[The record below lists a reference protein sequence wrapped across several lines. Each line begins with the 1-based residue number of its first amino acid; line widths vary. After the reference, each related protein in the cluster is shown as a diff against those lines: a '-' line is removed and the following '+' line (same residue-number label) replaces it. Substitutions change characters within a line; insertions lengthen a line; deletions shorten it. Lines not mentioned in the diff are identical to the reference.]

1 MNKFLDKRVKAT
13 SRKVQEPK
21 REPGTAYEFLNECAA
36 CWNAL
41 DEARRKLRRSL
52 MYSYGDQWGDLVTD
66 PDTLAQI
73 TEGDLIKKNGK
84 VPLKNNMIAPI
95 LSNIE
100 GQLRQNLMRPVCV
113 VRDQSESRVGEMMSI
128 AIEYVHDINEMEEL
142 DADSMRMLLNGGMT
156 AQRVEYGINRSKDKR
171 DVWVYA
177 VNPSRLFF
185 NANLED
191 VRMWDLNCIGELFDL
206 PLDDV
211 LAHFGGT
218 PQQKERIRNIYHS
231 VDAQSYAT
239 RAMQGD
245 EARSLSFYTPSRS
258 NLCRVILGWK
268 LETRDAYLWNDTQ
281 RGTWGYL
288 PYDDESR
295 KKLDAENDRRRK
307 EALKLKGESGLQEVK
322 SESGKPAPMSETES
336 SLSRFTAN
344 AAGVQSHEVGLK
356 VKAAD
361 KRAQSA
367 SLLDAMPSESG
378 LRGAK
383 GENGKLKTERLK
395 LTPMSEAG
403 NSNFETESVGTVSDD
418 DLLLIEYEFATERY
432 WYYRYMSPY
441 GDVLQEGRSPYWH
454 GEHNY
459 VLHLYP
465 LVQGRLGNFVEQ
477 FIDQQRA
484 INRTATLIDFIRGTS
499 SKGVLVVDDDAFE
512 SMSREEVID
521 EYVRYNGVLFVKLK
535 PGQSIDGVVRQYN
548 SGAAVAGDF
557 ELLNLQ
563 LRLINEISGVNSAM
577 QGQSPRSGTPASL
590 YAQQVQNSSL
600 NLKGLFDGFRT
611 FRRRR
616 DAKVMKTL
624 QQYYNE
630 NRYID
635 LAGSQYSEEAK
646 WYDPQKVQESELDI
660 TISEGYN
667 TPAFQMIANDFLMEL
682 FRANALDVKTMLEN
696 SSYPFATKILEAIK
710 RNEEAAAKGKPF
722 DGIPPELMAQLQAGA
737 ATGGQAPI
745 ADAEM
750 QGTMG
755 FSQPQASQPTMPQ

>member
-1 MNKFLDKRVKAT
+1 
-13 SRKVQEPK
+13 
-21 REPGTAYEFLNECAA
+21 
-36 CWNAL
+36 
-41 DEARRKLRRSL
+41 
-52 MYSYGDQWGDLVTD
+52 
-66 PDTLAQI
+66 
-73 TEGDLIKKNGK
+73 
-84 VPLKNNMIAPI
+84 
-95 LSNIE
+95 
-100 GQLRQNLMRPVCV
+100 
-113 VRDQSESRVGEMMSI
+113 
-128 AIEYVHDINEMEEL
+128 
-142 DADSMRMLLNGGMT
+142 
-156 AQRVEYGINRSKDKR
+156 
-171 DVWVYA
+171 
-177 VNPSRLFF
+177 
-185 NANLED
+185 
-191 VRMWDLNCIGELFDL
+191 
-206 PLDDV
+206 
-211 LAHFGGT
+211 
-218 PQQKERIRNIYHS
+218 
-231 VDAQSYAT
+231 
-239 RAMQGD
+239 
-245 EARSLSFYTPSRS
+245 
-258 NLCRVILGWK
+258 
-268 LETRDAYLWNDTQ
+268 
-281 RGTWGYL
+281 
-288 PYDDESR
+288 
-295 KKLDAENDRRRK
+295 
-307 EALKLKGESGLQEVK
+307 
-322 SESGKPAPMSETES
+322 MSETES

-344 AAGVQSHEVGLK
+344 AAGVQPHEVGLK
-356 VKAAD
+356 VKG
-361 KRAQSA
+361 
-367 SLLDAMPSESG
+367 ESG
-378 LRGAK
+378 KPAS
-383 GENGKLKTERLK
+383 
-395 LTPMSEAG
+395 MSETEG
-403 NSNFETESVGTVSDD
+403 LNFETESVGTVSDD

-441 GDVLQEGRSPYWH
+441 GDVLQEGPSPYWH

-512 SMSREEVID
+512 SMSREEVVD

-710 RNEEAAAKGKPF
+710 RNEEAAAKGKPL

-750 QGTMG
+750 QGAMW

>member
-1 MNKFLDKRVKAT
+1 MNKFLDKRVRPGKILRKPPKEGTRPKAL
-13 SRKVQEPK
+13 
-21 REPGTAYEFLNECAA
+21 EFLNECAA

-52 MYSYGDQWGDLVTD
+52 MYSYGDQWGDYVTD

-73 TEGDLIKKNGK
+73 TEGELIKKNGK

-95 LSNIE
+95 LSNID
-100 GQLRQNLMRPVCV
+100 GQLRQNLLRPVCV
-113 VRDQSESRVGEMMSI
+113 ARDQVESKVGEMMSV

-142 DADSMRMLLNGGMT
+142 DSDSMRMLLNGGMT
-156 AQRVEYGINRSKDKR
+156 AQRIEYGVNPSKERR
-171 DVWVYA
+171 DVWVHP
-177 VNPSRLFF
+177 VSPSRLFF
-185 NANLED
+185 NTNLED
-191 VRMWDLNCIGELFDL
+191 VRMWDLTCIGELFDM
-206 PLDDV
+206 PLDEV
-211 LAHFGGT
+211 LAHFGTT
-218 PQQKERIRNIYHS
+218 PQKKQEIREFYGN
-231 VDAQSYAT
+231 VSYTVFAGS

-245 EARSLSFYTPSRS
+245 EARNLSFYSPSHG

-268 LETRDAYLWNDTQ
+268 LESRDAYQWSDPE

-288 PYDDESR
+288 PFTDESR
-295 KKLDAENDRRRK
+295 RMLDEENDRRRK
-307 EALKLKGESGLQEVK
+307 EALRVKGEMSKRKTEN
-322 SESGKPAPMSETES
+322 GKFAPMSGTES
-336 SLSRFTAN
+336 EPVVTASQSGAN
-344 AAGVQSHEVGLK
+344 AV
-356 VKAAD
+356 D
-361 KRAQSA
+361 
-367 SLLDAMPSESG
+367 
-378 LRGAK
+378 
-383 GENGKLKTERLK
+383 
-395 LTPMSEAG
+395 
-403 NSNFETESVGTVSDD
+403 DD

-432 WYYRYMSPY
+432 WYYRYMTPG

-465 LVQGRLGNFVEQ
+465 LIQGKLGNFVEQ

-563 LRLINEISGVNSAM
+563 LRLINDISGVNSAM
-577 QGQSPRSGTPASL
+577 QGQAPKAGTPASL
-590 YAQQVQNSSL
+590 YAQQTQNSSL

-616 DAKVMKTL
+616 DNKVMKTI
-624 QQYYNE
+624 QQFYTE
-630 NRYID
+630 AQYIEM
-635 LAGSQYSEEAK
+635 AGIHYSDEAK
-646 WYDPQKVQESELDI
+646 WYDPEKVQNSEFDL

-667 TPAFQMIANDFLMEL
+667 TPAYQLVANDFLMEL
-682 FRANALDVKTMLEN
+682 FRSNAIDVRTMLEN
-696 SSYPFATKILEAIK
+696 SSYPFTTRILEAIK
-710 RNEEAAAKGKPF
+710 RNEEQAAKGSEME
-722 DGIPPELMAQLQAGA
+722 GISPELLELARNG
-737 ATGGQAPI
+737 
-745 ADAEM
+745 
-750 QGTMG
+750 
-755 FSQPQASQPTMPQ
+755 ASQPAEEGVS

>member
-1 MNKFLDKRVKAT
+1 MNKFLDKRVKAH
-13 SRKVQEPK
+13 SRKVQEPPK
-21 REPGTAYEFLNECAA
+21 EPGTAYEFLNECAA

-66 PDTLAQI
+66 PDTLAQM

-113 VRDQSESRVGEMMSI
+113 ARDQSEGRVGEMMSI

-142 DADSMRMLLNGGMT
+142 DADSMRLLLNGGMV

-171 DVWVYA
+171 DVWVYS

-185 NANLED
+185 NTNIED

-211 LAHFGGT
+211 LAHFGNT
-218 PQQKERIRNIYHS
+218 PQQKERIRNIYSS
-231 VDAQSYAT
+231 VDSQVYGVRS
-239 RAMQGD
+239 MQGD
-245 EARSLSFYTPSRS
+245 EARTLAFYTPSHS

-268 LETRDAYLWNDTQ
+268 LETRDAYLWNDPE

-288 PYDDESR
+288 PYDEESR
-295 KKLDAENDRRRK
+295 KKLDDENDRRRK
-307 EALKLKGESGLQEVK
+307 EAE
-322 SESGKPAPMSETES
+322 
-336 SLSRFTAN
+336 R
-344 AAGVQSHEVGLK
+344 LK
-356 VKAAD
+356 VKGED
-361 KRAQSA
+361 DA
-367 SLLDAMPSESG
+367 SLSDFTFDLSPRKA
-378 LRGAK
+378 
-383 GENGKLKTERLK
+383 
-395 LTPMSEAG
+395 
-403 NSNFETESVGTVSDD
+403 DD
-418 DLLLIEYEFATERY
+418 DLLLIEYEFATERF

-465 LVQGRLGNFVEQ
+465 LIQGRLGNFVEQ

-616 DAKVMKTL
+616 DTKVMKTL

-630 NRYID
+630 SRYID

-667 TPAFQMIANDFLMEL
+667 TPVFQMIANDFLMEL

-710 RNEEAAAKGKPF
+710 RNEEAAAQGKPLE
-722 DGIPPELMAQLQAGA
+722 GIPPGLMTEVQKDGI
-737 ATGGQAPI
+737 GGQSA
-745 ADAEM
+745 ASAAMLDAA
-750 QGTMG
+750 GL
-755 FSQPQASQPTMPQ
+755 AQPTAQQPPTMQ

>member
-1 MNKFLDKRVKAT
+1 MLMKTNKFLDKRVKPSANSKKPAEIPT
-13 SRKVQEPK
+13 KGVAR
-21 REPGTAYEFLNECAA
+21 EFLDECAA
-36 CWNAL
+36 CWNSL
-41 DEARRKLRRSL
+41 SEARRKLRRSL

-185 NANLED
+185 NTNLED

-307 EALKLKGESGLQEVK
+307 EALKLKGESG
-322 SESGKPAPMSETES
+322 KPAPMSETES

-356 VKAAD
+356 VK
-361 KRAQSA
+361 
-367 SLLDAMPSESG
+367 
-378 LRGAK
+378 
-383 GENGKLKTERLK
+383 GENGKLA
-395 LTPMSEAG
+395 PMSETE
-403 NSNFETESVGTVSDD
+403 SLNFETESVGTVSDD

-710 RNEEAAAKGKPF
+710 RNEEAAAKGKPL

>member
-1 MNKFLDKRVKAT
+1 MNKFLDKRVKA
-13 SRKVQEPK
+13 SPRKERRDEK
-21 REPGTAYEFLNECAA
+21 EPGVAYEFLAECAA

-73 TEGDLIKKNGK
+73 TEGELIKKNGK

-113 VRDQSESRVGEMMSI
+113 ARDQSEGRVGEMMSV
-128 AIEYVHDINEMEEL
+128 AIEYVHDINEMEEV
-142 DADSMRMLLNGGMT
+142 DADCMRMLLNGGMI
-156 AQRVEYGINRSKDKR
+156 AQRVEYGMNRSKDKQ

-185 NANLED
+185 NTNIED
-191 VRMWDLNCIGELFDL
+191 VRMWDLTCVGELFDL

-211 LAHFGGT
+211 LAHFGST
-218 PQQKERIRNIYHS
+218 PQQKERIRNIYSS
-231 VDAQSYAT
+231 VDSQIYGV

-245 EARSLSFYTPSRS
+245 EARSLSFYSASHS

-288 PYDDESR
+288 PYDEESR

-307 EALKLKGESGLQEVK
+307 EAERLKL
-322 SESGKPAPMSETES
+322 APMSETES

-356 VKAAD
+356 VK
-361 KRAQSA
+361 
-367 SLLDAMPSESG
+367 
-378 LRGAK
+378 
-383 GENGKLKTERLK
+383 TERLN
-395 LTPMSEAG
+395 LAPMSEAG
-403 NSNFETESVGTVSDD
+403 NSNFETGNANAVSDD

-432 WYYRYMSPY
+432 WYYRYMSPN
-441 GDVLQEGRSPYWH
+441 GDILQEGRSPYWH

-465 LVQGRLGNFVEQ
+465 LIQGRLGNFVEQ

-600 NLKGLFDGFRT
+600 NLKGLFDAFRT

-616 DAKVMKTL
+616 DGKVMKTL
-624 QQYYNE
+624 QQYYTE
-630 NRYID
+630 SRYID
-635 LAGSQYSEEAK
+635 LAGTQYSEEAK
-646 WYDPQKVQESELDI
+646 WYDPQKVQDSELDI

-667 TPAFQMIANDFLMEL
+667 TPAYQMLANDFLMEL
-682 FRANALDVKTMLEN
+682 FRANAVDVKTMLEN

-710 RNEEAAAKGKPF
+710 RNEEALAGGQQMQ
-722 DGIPPELMAQLQAGA
+722 GIPPELMAQVQTAGKSEQS
-737 ATGGQAPI
+737 TSLPGV
-745 ADAEM
+745 
-750 QGTMG
+750 
-755 FSQPQASQPTMPQ
+755 MPGNGVK

>member
-1 MNKFLDKRVKAT
+1 MNKFLDKRVKAS
-13 SRKVQEPK
+13 SRGEAGRNK
-21 REPGTAYEFLNECAA
+21 EPGVAYEFLAECAA

-66 PDTLAQI
+66 PDTLAKI

-113 VRDQSESRVGEMMSI
+113 ARDQSEGRVGEMMSV
-128 AIEYVHDINEMEEL
+128 AIEYVHDINEMEEV
-142 DADSMRMLLNGGMT
+142 DADCMRMLLNGGMT
-156 AQRVEYGINRSKDKR
+156 AQRVEYGLNRSKSKH
-171 DVWVYA
+171 DVWVYP

-185 NANLED
+185 NTNIED
-191 VRMWDLNCIGELFDL
+191 VRMWDLTCVGELFDL
-206 PLDDV
+206 QLNDV
-211 LAHFGGT
+211 LAHFGTT
-218 PQQKERIRNIYHS
+218 PEQKERIRNIYRT
-231 VDAQSYAT
+231 VDEQVYNA

-245 EARSLSFYTPSRS
+245 EAHSLSFYSPSRS

-268 LETRDAYLWNDTQ
+268 LETRDAYLWNDTL

-288 PYDDESR
+288 PYNEESR
-295 KKLDAENDRRRK
+295 KKLNAENERRRK
-307 EALKLKGESGLQEVK
+307 QKGEN
-322 SESGKPAPMSETES
+322 GKPAPMSETES
-336 SLSRFTAN
+336 SLSRFAAN
-344 AAGVQSHEVGLK
+344 A
-356 VKAAD
+356 
-361 KRAQSA
+361 
-367 SLLDAMPSESG
+367 
-378 LRGAK
+378 
-383 GENGKLKTERLK
+383 
-395 LTPMSEAG
+395 
-403 NSNFETESVGTVSDD
+403 VSDE

-465 LVQGRLGNFVEQ
+465 LIHGKLGNFVEQ

-512 SMSREEVID
+512 SMTREEVID

-563 LRLINEISGVNSAM
+563 LKLINEISGVNSAM

-590 YAQQVQNSSL
+590 YAQQVHNSSL

-624 QQYYNE
+624 QQYYTE
-630 NRYID
+630 SRYID
-635 LAGSQYSEEAK
+635 LAGKQYSEEAK

-667 TPAFQMIANDFLMEL
+667 TPAYQMLANDFLMEL

-710 RNEEAAAKGKPF
+710 RNEEAIANGQQMQ
-722 DGIPPELMAQLQAGA
+722 GIPQELMAQLGKLK
-737 ATGGQAPI
+737 G
-745 ADAEM
+745 EN
-750 QGTMG
+750 
-755 FSQPQASQPTMPQ
+755 

>member
-13 SRKVQEPK
+13 ARVEPSAPK
-21 REPGTAYEFLNECAA
+21 EYGSAIDFLGECAA
-36 CWNAL
+36 CWYAL

-52 MYSYGDQWGDLVTD
+52 MYSYGDQWGDVVTD

-73 TEGDLIKKNGK
+73 TEGELIKKNGK

-95 LSNIE
+95 LSNID
-100 GQLRQNLMRPVCV
+100 GQLRQNLMRPVCIA
-113 VRDQSESRVGEMMSI
+113 RDQSESRVGEMMSV
-128 AIEYVHDINEMEEL
+128 AIEYVHDINELEEL
-142 DADSMRMLLNGGMT
+142 DSDSMRMLLNGGMT
-156 AQRVEYGINRSKDKR
+156 AQRIEYGVNPSKAKR
-171 DVWVYA
+171 DVWVHS

-185 NANLED
+185 NTNLED
-191 VRMWDLNCIGELFDL
+191 VRMWDITCIGELFDL

-211 LAHFGGT
+211 LSHFGHT
-218 PQQKERIRNIYHS
+218 PAQKERLRTIYGDVAS
-231 VDAQSYAT
+231 NLYT
-239 RAMQGD
+239 GRAMQGD
-245 EARSLSFYTPSRS
+245 EARNLSFYTASRRD
-258 NLCRVILGWK
+258 LCRVILGWK
-268 LETRDAYLWNDTQ
+268 LESRDAYLWNDDQ

-288 PYDDESR
+288 PYDEKSR
-295 KKLDAENDRRRK
+295 AALDAENSRRRD
-307 EALKLKGESGLQEVK
+307 EGAQRGVPQE
-322 SESGKPAPMSETES
+322 E
-336 SLSRFTAN
+336 
-344 AAGVQSHEVGLK
+344 
-356 VKAAD
+356 
-361 KRAQSA
+361 
-367 SLLDAMPSESG
+367 
-378 LRGAK
+378 
-383 GENGKLKTERLK
+383 
-395 LTPMSEAG
+395 
-403 NSNFETESVGTVSDD
+403 
-418 DLLLIEYEFATERY
+418 LLLIDYSFATERY
-432 WYYRYMSPY
+432 WYYRYMSPA

-459 VLHLYP
+459 VLHLFP
-465 LVQGRLGNFVEQ
+465 LVQGRLGNFVEM

-577 QGQSPRSGTPASL
+577 QGQSPRAGTPASL

-624 QQYYNE
+624 QQFYTE

-646 WYDPQKVQESELDI
+646 WYDPKKVQECELDI

-667 TPAFQMIANDFLMEL
+667 TPAYQMLANDFLMEL

-710 RNEEAAAKGKPF
+710 RNEEAMAAGQAPQ
-722 DGIPPELMAQLQAGA
+722 GIPTELLAQLQGEQLGE
-737 ATGGQAPI
+737 GGQSGI
-745 ADAEM
+745 R
-750 QGTMG
+750 
-755 FSQPQASQPTMPQ
+755 QPALSEQQSEQPALSPASVNGVGESESLYNGRK

>member
-1 MNKFLDKRVKAT
+1 MNKFLDKRVKAS
-13 SRKVQEPK
+13 SRGEGRSDK
-21 REPGTAYEFLNECAA
+21 EPGVAYEFLAECAA

-113 VRDQSESRVGEMMSI
+113 DRDQSEGRVGEMMSV
-128 AIEYVHDINEMEEL
+128 AIEYVHDINEMEEV
-142 DADSMRMLLNGGMT
+142 DVDCMRMLLNGGMT
-156 AQRVEYGINRSKDKR
+156 AQRIEYGMNRSKEKQ
-171 DVWVYA
+171 DVWVYP

-185 NANLED
+185 NTNIED
-191 VRMWDLNCIGELFDL
+191 VRMWDLTCVGELFDL
-206 PLDDV
+206 PLNDV
-211 LAHFGGT
+211 LAHFGTT
-218 PQQKERIRNIYHS
+218 PQKKERIRNIYHA
-231 VDAQSYAT
+231 VDEQTYFT

-245 EARSLSFYTPSRS
+245 EARSLSFYSASHS

-295 KKLDAENDRRRK
+295 KKLDAENERRRK
-307 EALKLKGESGLQEVK
+307 EALKVKGESV
-322 SESGKPAPMSETES
+322 
-336 SLSRFTAN
+336 
-344 AAGVQSHEVGLK
+344 
-356 VKAAD
+356 
-361 KRAQSA
+361 
-367 SLLDAMPSESG
+367 DAV
-378 LRGAK
+378 
-383 GENGKLKTERLK
+383 T
-395 LTPMSEAG
+395 
-403 NSNFETESVGTVSDD
+403 DD

-432 WYYRYMSPY
+432 WYYRYMSPN

-465 LVQGRLGNFVEQ
+465 LIHGRLGNFVEQ

-624 QQYYNE
+624 QQYYTE
-630 NRYID
+630 SRYID
-635 LAGSQYSEEAK
+635 LAGTQYSEEAK
-646 WYDPQKVQESELDI
+646 WYDPQKVQDSELDI

-667 TPAFQMIANDFLMEL
+667 TPAYQMLANDFLMEL
-682 FRANALDVKTMLEN
+682 FRANAVDVKTMLEN

-710 RNEEAAAKGKPF
+710 RNEEAVANGQQMQ
-722 DGIPPELMAQLQAGA
+722 GIPPELMAQLEKGK
-737 ATGGQAPI
+737 
-745 ADAEM
+745 
-750 QGTMG
+750 
-755 FSQPQASQPTMPQ
+755 

>member
-1 MNKFLDKRVKAT
+1 MNKFLDKRVKPIAVV
-13 SRKVQEPK
+13 RQKECK
-21 REPGTAYEFLNECAA
+21 EPGVAFEFLNECAA

-41 DEARRKLRRSL
+41 SEARRKLRRSL

-66 PDTLAQI
+66 PDSFGQI
-73 TEGDLIKKNGK
+73 TEGELIKKNGK

-100 GQLRQNLMRPVCV
+100 GQLRRNLMRPVCV
-113 VRDQSESRVGEMMSI
+113 VRDQSEARVGEMMSV

-156 AQRVEYGINRSKDKR
+156 AQRIEYGVNPAKAKR
-171 DVWVYA
+171 DVWVHG

-185 NANLED
+185 NANIED
-191 VRMWDLNCIGELFDL
+191 VRMWDVTCIGELFDMS
-206 PLDDV
+206 LDDV
-211 LAHFGGT
+211 LAHFGNT
-218 PQQKERIRNIYHS
+218 PKEKERIRNIYGDVS
-231 VDAQSYAT
+231 SLPVGN

-245 EARSLSFYTPSRS
+245 EAHNLSFYAPSRY

-268 LETRDAYLWNDTQ
+268 LETRDAYLWNDAK

-288 PYDDESR
+288 PYEDKSRKMLDDENQ
-295 KKLDAENDRRRK
+295 KRREEAK
-307 EALKLKGESGLQEVK
+307 EKGL
-322 SESGKPAPMSETES
+322 SEE
-336 SLSRFTAN
+336 
-344 AAGVQSHEVGLK
+344 
-356 VKAAD
+356 
-361 KRAQSA
+361 
-367 SLLDAMPSESG
+367 
-378 LRGAK
+378 
-383 GENGKLKTERLK
+383 
-395 LTPMSEAG
+395 
-403 NSNFETESVGTVSDD
+403 
-418 DLLLIEYEFATERY
+418 DLLLIDYEFATERY

-465 LVQGRLGNFVEQ
+465 LVQGCLGNFVEQ

-484 INRTATLIDFIRGTS
+484 INRTATLIDFIRSTS
-499 SKGVLVVDDDAFE
+499 SKGVLVVDDEAFE

-577 QGQSPRSGTPASL
+577 QGHNPHAGTPASL

-616 DAKVMKTL
+616 DTKLMKTL
-624 QQYYNE
+624 QQYYTSS
-630 NRYID
+630 RYID
-635 LAGSQYSEEAK
+635 LAGTQYNDEAK
-646 WYDPQKVQESELDI
+646 WYDPEKVQDCELDI
-660 TISEGYN
+660 TIAEGYN
-667 TPAFQMIANDFLMEL
+667 TPAYQMLANDFLMEL
-682 FRANALDVKTMLEN
+682 FRAHALDVKTMLEN
-696 SSYPFATKILEAIK
+696 SSFPFATKILEAIK
-710 RNEEAAAKGKPF
+710 RNEEAAAQGGALQ
-722 DGIPPELMAQLQAGA
+722 GIPPELMSQLQSGNSPQKPQPGEELIQSAVSA
-737 ATGGQAPI
+737 ATNQKPAV
-745 ADAEM
+745 
-750 QGTMG
+750 
-755 FSQPQASQPTMPQ
+755 PTINE

>member
-1 MNKFLDKRVKAT
+1 MNKFLDKRVKAS
-13 SRKVQEPK
+13 SRKESKPKQEP
-21 REPGTAYEFLNECAA
+21 GVAYDFLNECAA
-36 CWNAL
+36 CWYAL

-73 TEGDLIKKNGK
+73 TEGELIKKNGK

-95 LSNIE
+95 LNNIE

-113 VRDQSESRVGEMMSI
+113 ARDQSEGRVGEMMSV

-171 DVWVYA
+171 DVWVYS

-185 NANLED
+185 NTNLED
-191 VRMWDLNCIGELFDL
+191 VRMWDLTCIGELFDL
-206 PLDDV
+206 PLDEV
-211 LAHFGGT
+211 LAHFGST
-218 PQQKERIRNIYHS
+218 PQQKERIRNIYS
-231 VDAQSYAT
+231 AVDAQFSVT

-245 EARSLSFYTPSRS
+245 EVRNLSFYASSRS

-288 PYDDESR
+288 PYEKESR
-295 KKLDAENDRRRK
+295 RKLDEENAHRLEDGRKRGVAE
-307 EALKLKGESGLQEVK
+307 
-322 SESGKPAPMSETES
+322 
-336 SLSRFTAN
+336 
-344 AAGVQSHEVGLK
+344 
-356 VKAAD
+356 
-361 KRAQSA
+361 
-367 SLLDAMPSESG
+367 
-378 LRGAK
+378 
-383 GENGKLKTERLK
+383 
-395 LTPMSEAG
+395 
-403 NSNFETESVGTVSDD
+403 D
-418 DLLLIEYEFATERY
+418 DLLLIEYEFATERF

-441 GDVLQEGRSPYWH
+441 GDILQEGRSPYWH

-459 VLHLYP
+459 ILHLYP

-600 NLKGLFDGFRT
+600 NLKGLFDSFRT

-616 DAKVMKTL
+616 DAKLMKTL
-624 QQYYNE
+624 QQYYTE
-630 NRYID
+630 SRYID
-635 LAGSQYSEEAK
+635 LAGTQYSEEAK
-646 WYDPQKVQESELDI
+646 WYDPQKVQDSELDI

-667 TPAFQMIANDFLMEL
+667 TPAFQMLANDFLMEL
-682 FRANALDVKTMLEN
+682 FRAKALDVKTMLEN
-696 SSYPFATKILEAIK
+696 SSYPFATKILEALK
-710 RNEEAAAKGKPF
+710 RNEEAAAQGKPLE
-722 DGIPPELMAQLQAGA
+722 GIPPELMSQLQSPTAV
-737 ATGGQAPI
+737 GGQA
-745 ADAEM
+745 
-750 QGTMG
+750 
-755 FSQPQASQPTMPQ
+755 FSSTDSGKQDTAVGNVSDGVATDGIRSM

>member
-1 MNKFLDKRVKAT
+1 MNKFLDKRVRPGKVHRKPPKESTRPKAL
-13 SRKVQEPK
+13 
-21 REPGTAYEFLNECAA
+21 EFLNECAA

-52 MYSYGDQWGDLVTD
+52 MYSYGDQWGDYVTD

-73 TEGDLIKKNGK
+73 TEGELIKKNGK

-95 LSNIE
+95 LSNID
-100 GQLRQNLMRPVCV
+100 GQLRQNLLRPVCV
-113 VRDQSESRVGEMMSI
+113 ARDQVESKVGEMMSV

-142 DADSMRMLLNGGMT
+142 DSDSMRMLLNGGMT
-156 AQRVEYGINRSKDKR
+156 AQRIEYGVNPSKERR
-171 DVWVYA
+171 DVWVYP
-177 VNPSRLFF
+177 VSPSRLFF
-185 NANLED
+185 NTNLED
-191 VRMWDLNCIGELFDL
+191 VRMWDLTCIGELFDM
-206 PLDDV
+206 PLDEV
-211 LAHFGGT
+211 LAHFGTT
-218 PQQKERIRNIYHS
+218 PQKKQEIREFYGN
-231 VDAQSYAT
+231 VSYTVFAGS

-245 EARSLSFYTPSRS
+245 EARNLSFYSPSHS

-268 LETRDAYLWNDTQ
+268 LESRDAYQWSDPE

-288 PYDDESR
+288 PFTDESR
-295 KKLDAENDRRRK
+295 RMLDDENDRRRK
-307 EALKLKGESGLQEVK
+307 EALMVKGEMSKLKAEN
-322 SESGKPAPMSETES
+322 GKFAPMSGTES
-336 SLSRFTAN
+336 EPAVTASQSGAN
-344 AAGVQSHEVGLK
+344 AV
-356 VKAAD
+356 D
-361 KRAQSA
+361 
-367 SLLDAMPSESG
+367 
-378 LRGAK
+378 
-383 GENGKLKTERLK
+383 
-395 LTPMSEAG
+395 
-403 NSNFETESVGTVSDD
+403 DD

-432 WYYRYMSPY
+432 WYYRYMTPG

-465 LVQGRLGNFVEQ
+465 LIQGKLGNFVEQ

-563 LRLINEISGVNSAM
+563 LRLINDISGVNSAM
-577 QGQSPRSGTPASL
+577 QGQTPKAGTPASL
-590 YAQQVQNSSL
+590 YAQQTQNSSL

-616 DAKVMKTL
+616 DNKVMKTI
-624 QQYYNE
+624 QQFYTE
-630 NRYID
+630 AQYIEM
-635 LAGSQYSEEAK
+635 AGIHYSDEAK
-646 WYDPQKVQESELDI
+646 WYDPEKVQNSEFDL

-667 TPAFQMIANDFLMEL
+667 TPVYQLVANDFLMEL
-682 FRANALDVKTMLEN
+682 FRSNAIDVRTMLEN
-696 SSYPFATKILEAIK
+696 SSYPFATRILEAIK
-710 RNEEAAAKGKPF
+710 RNEEQASKGSAME
-722 DGIPPELMAQLQAGA
+722 GISPELLELAKN
-737 ATGGQAPI
+737 
-745 ADAEM
+745 
-750 QGTMG
+750 
-755 FSQPQASQPTMPQ
+755 SASEPSEG